1 MEFQVKAKLISF
13 VLLVMVVQA
22 GAAGEAD
29 LAAEVAELR
38 QLLGEVKVEYE
49 GRISALE
56 ERLARIER
64 TVTSSR
70 YQLDEEFRNL

>member
-56 ERLARIER
+56 ERLARA
-64 TVTSSR
+64 
-70 YQLDEEFRNL
+70 